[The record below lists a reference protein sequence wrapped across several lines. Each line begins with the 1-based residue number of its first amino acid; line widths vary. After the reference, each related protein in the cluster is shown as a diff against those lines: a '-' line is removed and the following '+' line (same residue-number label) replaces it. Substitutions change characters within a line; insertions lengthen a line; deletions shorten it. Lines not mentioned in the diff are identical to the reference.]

1 MGIRAERKEAR
12 QKIRERL
19 GQLTVKQIVGDYEKL
34 LMFGLDVIARNLR
47 AVLTKEEFE
56 LVKRFPDE
64 VLEIVSFLGR
74 NLSFEDMAKIRSA
87 VRDGIRNMS

>member
-1 MGIRAERKEAR
+1 MGKRAERKEAR

-19 GQLTVKQIVGDYEKL
+19 GQLTVEQILGDYEKQ
-34 LMFGLDVIARNLR
+34 FRVGPSIVARNLK

-64 VLEIVSFLGR
+64 VLIIINILGR
-74 NLSFEDMAKIRSA
+74 NLSFDDMAKVKSA
-87 VRDGIRNMS
+87 VGDGIRNIS